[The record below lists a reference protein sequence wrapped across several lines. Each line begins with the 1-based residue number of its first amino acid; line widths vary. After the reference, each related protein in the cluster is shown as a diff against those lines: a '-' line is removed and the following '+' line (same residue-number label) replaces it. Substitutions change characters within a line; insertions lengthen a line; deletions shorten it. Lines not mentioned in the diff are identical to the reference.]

1 MYMFIGQ
8 KNSVFNSSTVTCIF
22 YPTRPKSHLD
32 TPRGFIAKLGMGGA
46 VRITAGVIT
55 VLLIIANGVF
65 FKFKPPKEEEK
76 PAYPLP
82 RLDLAKYTKEM
93 EYIFAAGGTFLAM
106 FFIYYPGNIY
116 ILWSDVGLLADITC
130 SVVSRPTWTRARSR
144 YQVGVQL
151 SENFVQYSYTSLT
164 SLPAHR
170 SKLHRDPRSRWIRIC
185 FR

>member
-1 MYMFIGQ
+1 MFIGQ

-22 YPTRPKSHLD
+22 YSTRPKSHLD
-32 TPRGFIAKLGMGGA
+32 TPRGFITKLGMGGA

-65 FKFKPPKEEEK
+65 FKFKPPKEEK

-106 FFIYYPGNIY
+106 FFIYYPGNIH
-116 ILWSDVGLLADITC
+116 IFWWDVGPLADISC
-130 SVVSRPTWTRARSR
+130 SVVSRPTRTRARSR

-151 SENFVQYSYTSLT
+151 SENFV
-164 SLPAHR
+164 
-170 SKLHRDPRSRWIRIC
+170 
-185 FR
+185 